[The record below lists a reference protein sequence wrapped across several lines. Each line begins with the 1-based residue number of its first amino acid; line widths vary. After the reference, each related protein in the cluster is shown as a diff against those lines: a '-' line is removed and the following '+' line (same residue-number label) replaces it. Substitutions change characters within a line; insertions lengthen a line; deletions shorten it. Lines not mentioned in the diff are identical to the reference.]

1 MGVQGSR
8 FKVQGLGCEVR
19 GAGFGGR
26 EIERKF
32 LVSGDFERD
41 IVRRERIVQGY
52 ICAEE
57 ARTVRVRLQDNKGF
71 LTIKSAPNAGGW
83 SRYEF
88 EQPLALVD
96 AEELLKLCLPGVIDK
111 VRYSIYVG
119 NHLWEVDVFHGENE
133 GLVVAEIE
141 LSSEEE
147 TFELPA
153 WAGEEVTGDPKY
165 YNARLAQKPFNQWD

>member
-1 MGVQGSR
+1 MSQ
-8 FKVQGLGCEVR
+8 
-19 GAGFGGR
+19 

-32 LVSGDFERD
+32 LVKGDFAKG
-41 IVRRERIVQGY
+41 VTCTKRIVQGY
-52 ICAEE
+52 ICAEKD
-57 ARTVRVRLQDNKGF
+57 RTVRVRIQGDECF
-71 LTIKSAPNAGGW
+71 LTIKSASNERGW

-88 EQPLALVD
+88 EQPITQTD
-96 AEELLKLCLPGVIDK
+96 AEELLKLCIPGVIDK
-111 VRYSIYVG
+111 VRHWIRME

-153 WAGEEVTGDPKY
+153 WVGEEVTGNPRY
-165 YNARLAQKPFNQWD
+165 YNAMLSKKPFNQW

>member
-1 MGVQGSR
+1 MGIQGST
-8 FKVQGLGCEVR
+8 FNVHGSGSM
-19 GAGFGGR
+19 

-32 LVSGDFERD
+32 LVAGDFEKDVLRC
-41 IVRRERIVQGY
+41 ERIVQGY

-57 ARTVRVRLQDNKGF
+57 ARTVRVRIQGDEGF
-71 LTIKSAPNAGGW
+71 LTIKSNPNKRGW

-88 EQPLALVD
+88 EQPVALVD
-96 AEELLKLCLPGVIDK
+96 AKELLKLCLPGVIDK
-111 VRYSIYVG
+111 VRHWIHVG
-119 NHLWEVDVFHGENE
+119 DHLWEVDVFHGDNE

-141 LSSEEE
+141 LYSEEE

-165 YNARLAQKPFNQWD
+165 YNAMLSQKPYNQW